1 MEKELSEAKEEE
13 KRAGG
18 RAAVIEHDRRIRERK
33 YESIPGD
40 WMHGESE
47 SILG

>member
-13 KRAGG
+13 KRA

-40 WMHGESE
+40 WKHVEFE
-47 SILG
+47 SILA

>member
-13 KRAGG
+13 K

-40 WMHGESE
+40 WKHVEFE
-47 SILG
+47 